1 MWVWFLQ
8 KKQDEIAFARGWGR
22 CRDAKVRGLPAWE
35 AEAVIILYA
44 LLLKGVGVL
53 LLFHQSHLFP
63 SGTRWGRFMGVRSG
77 GSVVFG
83 NLLIDAC
90 KVIRFLTTST
100 RLAWGW
106 AYITVL
112 LLLGA
117 TEKGRSVGE
126 GSRSWS
132 ARRFLDQ
139 FVRCRG
145 IGSEIVLLWFTLF
158 SQKLVC
164 ILCRLKRYNLIQHE
178 DWGEKG
184 ILRFSLAISVKYIF
198 SEATE
203 GFVETEEKLTPHKF
217 YRVHT
222 KQSSPDGSMYSGFL
236 RWNGGFVCLWH
247 FCLEVVAVL
256 HQTTYTSVMF
266 FDFLKPNPKCKSSHS
281 VAGIA
286 NSKALLATM

>member
-1 MWVWFLQ
+1 M
-8 KKQDEIAFARGWGR
+8 AFARGWGR
-22 CRDAKVRGLPAWE
+22 CRGAKVRGLPAWE

-100 RLAWGW
+100 RLAWSW

-164 ILCRLKRYNLIQHE
+164 ILCRLKRYNLIHHE

-198 SEATE
+198 SETTE
-203 GFVETEEKLTPHKF
+203 EFVETEDKLTPHKF

-222 KQSSPDGSMYSGFL
+222 KRSSPNGSTYSGFL
-236 RWNGGFVCLWH
+236 RWIGGFVCLWH
-247 FCLEVVAVL
+247 FCSEVVAVL
-256 HQTTYTSVMF
+256 HRTTYTSVMF